1 MIGVSSQRKLQFRRG
16 IRPGSFLPMLKEL
29 NMPDQPVTTPAS
41 EFQLEV
47 AITILKNGVPWT
59 RQTTQSM
66 QMDQSNAVIAQHV
79 VVESVRQPLFKM
91 GIAAAVDKD
100 EKFMEKYAAIQA
112 VVTSKPPVV

>member
-1 MIGVSSQRKLQFRRG
+1 MQSAPADGLDRHQERTHRMIGVSSQRKLQFRRG

-79 VVESVRQPLFKM
+79 VVESVRQPLFKKI
-91 GIAAAVDKD
+91 GRAHV
-100 EKFMEKYAAIQA
+100 
-112 VVTSKPPVV
+112 